1 MPKDMELRRRSPQWY
16 KVGHFPLFPGAKKKE
31 SLVTLVDL
39 SFLASSNLTVIMV
52 YNKAILALA
61 LAGSALA
68 APVPQ
73 LLNDLSPDVATL
85 VTGLG
90 LGTLA
95 PGLAGTLDT
104 LGTDVKVKRQLLDD
118 LSPDV
123 AALVTG
129 LGLGTLAPGL
139 AGTLDT
145 LGTDVKPR
153 QLLDDLSPDVATLV
167 TGLGLGTLAPGLAGT
182 LDTLGTDV

>member
-1 MPKDMELRRRSPQWY
+1 MEHPHRNQRRY
-16 KVGHFPLFPGAKKKE
+16 KVCHLPLKPDSKRKISSRH
-31 SLVTLVDL
+31 SLISPLPSTLITL
-39 SFLASSNLTVIMV
+39 PTLLTML
-52 YNKAILALA
+52 YNKAIVALA
-61 LAGSALA
+61 LAGSAVA

-104 LGTDVKVKRQLLDD
+104 LGTDVKPRQLLNN

-145 LGTDVKPR
+145 VGTDV
-153 QLLDDLSPDVATLV
+153 
-167 TGLGLGTLAPGLAGT
+167 
-182 LDTLGTDV
+182 